1 VTSQLVLSLGTD
13 IRDET
18 IIVSAGHAEQELAS
32 TNGLTSGDDM
42 YLFARQHPY
51 LAVLLVLPLP
61 RLLNAFSSPV
71 KLSHLLPH
79 NVRLNPLFVNTKKK
93 VR

>member
-1 VTSQLVLSLGTD
+1 LTQAPDAIASLSVKKAGLHPIFPHLQDSVLAIEPSVTVHVTSQLVLSLGTD

-51 LAVLLVLPLP
+51 
-61 RLLNAFSSPV
+61 
-71 KLSHLLPH
+71 
-79 NVRLNPLFVNTKKK
+79 
-93 VR
+93 